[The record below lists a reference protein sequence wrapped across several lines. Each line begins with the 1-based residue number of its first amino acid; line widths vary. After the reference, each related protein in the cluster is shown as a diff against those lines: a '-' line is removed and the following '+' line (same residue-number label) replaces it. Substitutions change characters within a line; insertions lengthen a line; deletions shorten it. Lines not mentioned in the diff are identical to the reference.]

1 MRHAGAGCLAAAVIA
16 ATLYAV
22 TLAPTVGAGDSAE
35 LVLAASG
42 LGIPHPP
49 GYALWLLLARLAALI
64 PAGALAL
71 RVNALSALSTAVA
84 VGLFWLLARRSGQR
98 TASRVVATALFATA
112 SVVWASAVE
121 AEVYGIATAAF
132 LLLALLAHRARRARG
147 TMRDEALFCFAAGLA
162 TVAHQTLLFPALV
175 LGAWILAR
183 AERGARTGAERKRGG
198 TVAGRIARGL
208 GWAALG
214 VSMTLV
220 IPVRSSAGP
229 SFAWTDVHGLPGLAD
244 YLLRRTYGGLAQNP
258 FRLDRAVDQ
267 AAGMGMLVA
276 AALGWLGGAL
286 AVAGMVASSRARR
299 TLGPVLAAALSI
311 PAALMLL
318 LAFRP
323 DAEHLAQIAPF
334 LAPAVAAAALFAG
347 SGAELLMRRTP
358 VRWRSLAAGA
368 LVLGAL
374 AWIPARYAEADRS
387 RFHLAEQYGRD
398 LLALAPRGATL
409 ILDGD
414 NETFLTA
421 YASRHEGV
429 RPDVAL
435 EHRRGWIFGDRYGL
449 RGRPRSEWAEVAHNA
464 EVQRIRSGAGP
475 ICYPIPPADLLGTGI
490 PFTQRGLMYEAGA
503 PGAAGAAS
511 ATPADWKLPV
521 SWPRSSDLLDGHPER
536 YDYVARKMAV
546 AYSDAAARWHW
557 SRGRL
562 GDALPWFQDAA
573 RVGFDFP
580 GAHLNYA
587 TAAAAVGQPEVALT
601 ELLTACRLAP
611 YDPEPP
617 ARLAIFL
624 AAAGRPRDAALWFE
638 RAFKAEPG
646 AALAADAARAWK
658 RAGDPARAGEWTRR
672 ASAGGPG

>member
-35 LVLAASG
+35 LILAASG

-71 RVNALSALSTAVA
+71 RVNAVSALTTAAA
-84 VGLFWLLARRSGQR
+84 VGLFWLLACHAGQR
-98 TASRVVATALFATA
+98 LTSRVVATALFATA
-112 SVVWASAVE
+112 SIVWASAVE
-121 AEVYGIATAAF
+121 AEVYGLATAAF
-132 LLLALLAHRARRARG
+132 LLLALLALRARRARG
-147 TMRDEALFCFAAGLA
+147 TMRDEALFCFVAGLA
-162 TVAHQTLLFPALV
+162 SVGHQTLLFPALV
-175 LGAWILAR
+175 LGAWVLAR
-183 AERGARTGAERKRGG
+183 AERGAWSGSGAL
-198 TVAGRIARGL
+198 AGRIARAL

-214 VSMTLV
+214 VSVTLA
-220 IPVRSSAGP
+220 IPVRSGAGP

-267 AAGMGMLVA
+267 AAGMGVLVA
-276 AALGWLGGAL
+276 VALGWVGGAL
-286 AVAGMVASSRARR
+286 AVTGLFVSPRARR
-299 TLGPVLAAALSI
+299 SLGPVLAAALSI

-318 LAFRP
+318 LAFIP
-323 DAEHLAQIAPF
+323 DAEHFAQVAPF

-347 SGAELLMRRTP
+347 SGAELLTRCAP
-358 VRWRSLAAGA
+358 IRWRSLAAGA

-374 AWIPARYAEADRS
+374 ASIPARYAVADRS
-387 RFHLAEQYGRD
+387 GFTLAEKYGRD

-409 ILDGD
+409 IVDGD
-414 NETFLTA
+414 NETFLAA

-429 RPDVAL
+429 RPDVTL
-435 EHRRGWIFGDRYGL
+435 EHRRGWIFGDRYEL
-449 RGRPRSEWAEVAHNA
+449 RGRPRSEWTATAHKA
-464 EVQRIRSGAGP
+464 EVQRIQSGAGP
-475 ICYPIPPADLLGTGI
+475 ICYPAPPADLLGTGI
-490 PFTQRGLMYEAGA
+490 PFTQRGLMYQAGA
-503 PGAAGAAS
+503 PGDAGDAP
-511 ATPADWKLPV
+511 PAGWKLPAA
-521 SWPRSSDLLDGHPER
+521 WPRSSDLLDGHPER
-536 YDYVARKMAV
+536 YDYVTRKMAV
-546 AYSDAAARWHW
+546 AYSDAAARWLW

-573 RVGFDFP
+573 LVGFDFP

-611 YDPEPP
+611 YDPDPP
-617 ARLAIFL
+617 ARLAVFL

-646 AALAADAARAWK
+646 AALAADAARAWRK
-658 RAGDPARAGEWTRR
+658 AGEPARAVEWTRR
-672 ASAGGPG
+672 ASPGGPG